1 MPTFT
6 NEVIVI
12 KPETFYENEEAHKD
26 NKFMKYSGLERNDT
40 NEIVMNFP
48 IY

>member
-12 KPETFYENEEAHKD
+12 KPETFYENEEAQKD
-26 NKFMKYSGLERNDT
+26 NKFMKNSGLAIEEVNT
-40 NEIVMNFP
+40 QA
-48 IY
+48 

>member
-12 KPETFYENEEAHKD
+12 RPETFYENEMAQKD
-26 NKFMKYSGLERNDT
+26 NKFMNNSGLERNVV
-40 NEIVMNFP
+40 NE
-48 IY
+48 